1 MITLVPSKR
10 VLSVSFITI
19 IQHPHSLWTF
29 YYVSFL
35 IQPEY
40 TAIISL
46 ILCCLILAVG
56 LLGNLLVSL
65 FRYFMHEFDNF
76 LNFTFLAVLTNLRIC
91 FMAQPNMLIVQRSGI
106 NVICNRFLL
115 WFWRAKFY
123 GAAPQIFF
131 FSTCPWLIFWSW
143 SHARQLLWW
152 RSSPEEMTG
161 F

>member
-1 MITLVPSKR
+1 MYRQKGYWAF
-10 VLSVSFITI
+10 SFITI

-29 YYVSFL
+29 YKIFFL

-65 FRYFMHEFDNF
+65 FLYFMNEFENF
-76 LNFTFLAVLTNLRIC
+76 RFLPVLTNLRIC
-91 FMAQPNMLIVQRSGI
+91 FMAQPNMPIVQRSGI

-115 WFWRAKFY
+115 SSWRAKFY

-131 FSTCPWLIFWSW
+131 FSTFPWLIFWSW
-143 SHARQLLWW
+143 SPARQQLWW